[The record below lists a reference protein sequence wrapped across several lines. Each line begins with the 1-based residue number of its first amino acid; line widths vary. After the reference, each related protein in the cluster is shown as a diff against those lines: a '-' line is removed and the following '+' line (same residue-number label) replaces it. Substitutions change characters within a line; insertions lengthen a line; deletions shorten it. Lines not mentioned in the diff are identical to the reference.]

1 MMTTTEK
8 LYIRVLLLTG
18 DKILETHLAKVKWI
32 ENRCSDYK
40 FVSATQNSIPY
51 AVFLTEQ
58 DHMLFK
64 LRWS

>member
-1 MMTTTEK
+1 MMATAEK
-8 LYIRVLLLTG
+8 LYIRVLLLPG
-18 DKILETHLAKVKWI
+18 DKTIELQLARIKWV

-40 FVSATQNSIPY
+40 FVSAPHNDMPY